1 MSSPLQGGRR
11 RRRGGGSVRR
21 RRRGLPVP
29 GRGTGLVLLVLLAAA
44 GVAAWLLVGKDAA
57 TVQPPVAAIHQP
69 LVSQETST
77 RPPAKPR
84 AGAPPPG
91 IALFGGGRPVK
102 LHFKNPPRAGLV
114 FDVDSGHVLW
124 ARRPLERLPMASLTK
139 LMTAIIVVERT
150 RPTERARVTK
160 EALGYSGSGVGVLPK
175 NKRVPVEGL
184 LAGMLLPSGNDAA
197 LALADHLA
205 GTDKR
210 FVRLMNERA
219 RVMGLGCTHYASSYG
234 LPDTN
239 RSCAADLA
247 ALSRLAMS
255 KPRIARI
262 VRKPSAKL
270 RFPIKGGFL
279 YLNSTNPLLR
289 DRFPGTIGLK
299 TGSTDKAGHCFIGIA
314 RRAGRT
320 YGVVLLHSPNTLAQ
334 SEKLL
339 TAAFRMRR

>member
-1 MSSPLQGGRR
+1 MPR
-11 RRRGGGSVRR
+11 
-21 RRRGLPVP
+21 
-29 GRGTGLVLLVLLAAA
+29 RGTGLLVLILLAAA
-44 GVAAWLLVGKDAA
+44 GVGARLLTGSDGA
-57 TVQPPVAAIHQP
+57 TVQPPAAAIHQP
-69 LVSQETST
+69 LVSQGTST

-91 IALFGGGRPVK
+91 IELCGGRPPIK
-102 LHFKNPPRAGLV
+102 LRFKKPPRAGLV
-114 FDVDSGHVLW
+114 FDLATGQVLW
-124 ARRPLERLPMASLTK
+124 AHRPLEKLPMASITK

-150 RPTERARVTK
+150 SPTDRARVTR

-175 NKRVPVEGL
+175 GKLVPVEGL

-197 LALADHLA
+197 LALADHIA
-205 GTDKR
+205 GKDRR
-210 FVRLMNERA
+210 FVRLMNRRA
-219 RVMGLGCTHYASSYG
+219 HLMGLGCTHYASSYG

-239 RSCAADLA
+239 VSCAADLA

-262 VRKPSAKL
+262 VRKPSAKV
-270 RFPIKGGFL
+270 RFPIKGGYL

-299 TGSTDKAGHCFIGIA
+299 TGSTDKAGHCFIGVV
-314 RRAGRT
+314 RRRGRT
-320 YGVVLLHSPNTLAQ
+320 LGVVLLHSPNPQAQ

-339 TAAFRMRR
+339 TAAFRLRP